1 MERLEPLADGRLPY
15 RFKRAW
21 RDGTTH
27 IVMDPLEL
35 LEKLSAL
42 VPALR
47 VHLTRYAGV
56 LAPAAKWRRLIA
68 PESSSAA
75 IESAA
80 QPDTAP
86 TETATLAQA
95 PTLPSARSS
104 HDASQQPGPC
114 RHGRNYTWAELMRR
128 VFAFDVLECPR
139 CLGRMKIVAAIHSP
153 NAIRKILDCL
163 GLPSRAPPI
172 APAACTSSGPSGVKR
187 L

>member
-1 MERLEPLADGRLPY
+1 MRESPLTPRCASVDGFSLHANVAVHAEDRTRLERLARYCARPPIAMERLEPLADGRLLY

-42 VPALR
+42 VPAPR

-128 VFAFDVLECPR
+128 VAVVIVV
-139 CLGRMKIVAAIHSP
+139 CLF
-153 NAIRKILDCL
+153 
-163 GLPSRAPPI
+163 
-172 APAACTSSGPSGVKR
+172 GP
-187 L
+187 